1 MELVLG
7 KASVGMAVWR
17 LRWVRNVTHL
27 EIAAV
32 IIALTQLGLVIK
44 RKHALGRVQP
54 SKRPL
59 FSWLCLPEGDVA
71 ETCDGVNVTCPPN
84 KILSNNTICLR
95 VRANPFFRRKYNI
108 SRITYTRSIAHFCY
122 ITQSRKGP
130 SYSSY

>member
-44 RKHALGRVQP
+44 RKHALGRVQLAQQT
-54 SKRPL
+54 SFIQL
-59 FSWLCLPEGDVA
+59 AMSA
-71 ETCDGVNVTCPPN
+71 
-84 KILSNNTICLR
+84 
-95 VRANPFFRRKYNI
+95 RRRCCGNL
-108 SRITYTRSIAHFCY
+108 
-122 ITQSRKGP
+122 
-130 SYSSY
+130 